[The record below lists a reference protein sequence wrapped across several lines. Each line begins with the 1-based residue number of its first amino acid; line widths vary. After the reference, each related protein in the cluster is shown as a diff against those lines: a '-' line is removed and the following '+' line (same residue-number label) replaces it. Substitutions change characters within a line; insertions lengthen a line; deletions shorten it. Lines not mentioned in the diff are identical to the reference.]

1 MNLGLATGRQSG
13 VVVLDVDPRH
23 GGDESIAKLAELHG
37 PLPPTRRHKTPSGGY
52 HLLFGWELGRPV
64 GNRLPALSGASGIDV
79 RGEGGLI
86 VAPPSRHLKGVYQ
99 VDDSSPTELARLP
112 EWLLEGV
119 AVEPAELTPHD
130 RADRWAVA
138 ALRNECRAIKE
149 APQGNRNETLFTA
162 SWKIGEIIAGGGLD
176 QEKATHELSSA
187 GLHAGLDEPE
197 VDDVVARG
205 LDYGAE
211 RPRVADPPFSGRAEA
226 LAVVDEIHGAIRG
239 VTWSGHA
246 GTRQRAV
253 LEAMVSLARDQ
264 GGPQITAGVR
274 RIALEAGYS
283 DHATVMRALKELQE
297 ARWVSR
303 MHKGTSQEDPSEWKL
318 QDPTPSAWQ
327 SEGSESLVGV
337 QGDQGSTPELS
348 SEGPNHQMP
357 PEEAGTDQCATAPPQ
372 SPTDTPQLP
381 TGATH
386 LQTGCGQ
393 VPTTPYQVPT
403 AYPQLPNEATPSLRR
418 SGTGGRLSDADQGNA
433 LGGTMPIEHDAFRQR
448 GYKWLGDRLW
458 YQRGVT
464 KMGWRIYEHLLR
476 HGVSTQARLARETG
490 ISPSTIGRHRTRL
503 QEFGLI
509 ERIPGGLRAIP
520 RDESYLDEVART
532 CWTHGASKKQR
543 EAYEW
548 WDGWFGPEKSMSSV
562 EVLDHSNDEGDRAAP
577 GAPGD
582 EGSPEQRLIEG
593 ETWDSEVSAVG
604 VERDV
609 EGHRSR
615 SDQWT
620 STEEAL

>member
-37 PLPPTRRHKTPSGGY
+37 ELPPTRRHETPSGGY

-162 SWKIGEIIAGGGLD
+162 SWKIGEIIVGGGLD

-348 SEGPNHQMP
+348 SQGPNHQVP
-357 PEEAGTDQCATAPPQ
+357 PQEAGTDQCPTTPLQ
-372 SPTDTPQLP
+372 SPSSTAQLP
-381 TGATH
+381 TGGTH
-386 LQTGCGQ
+386 LESMCGQ
-393 VPTTPYQVPT
+393 VPTTPHQVPT
-403 AYPQLPNEATPSLRR
+403 APPQLPHEATPGLRR
-418 SGTGGRLSDADQGNA
+418 SGTGGRLSDADQGNP
-433 LGGTMPIEHDAFRQR
+433 LGGTMPIEHDAFWQR

-458 YQRGVT
+458 YLPGVT
-464 KMGWRIYEHLLR
+464 KMGWRR
-476 HGVSTQARLARETG
+476 HRVAGHEEELAAMLADRPLAQPALVGGGEVRLAARVPARSG
-490 ISPSTIGRHRTRL
+490 PRSVPGRRRNGARDL
-503 QEFGLI
+503 AGN
-509 ERIPGGLRAIP
+509 RRA
-520 RDESYLDEVART
+520 A
-532 CWTHGASKKQR
+532 CQSKKL
-543 EAYEW
+543 
-548 WDGWFGPEKSMSSV
+548 GGGTGP
-562 EVLDHSNDEGDRAAP
+562 LAALP
-577 GAPGD
+577 PACPA
-582 EGSPEQRLIEG
+582 I
-593 ETWDSEVSAVG
+593 A
-604 VERDV
+604 
-609 EGHRSR
+609 SR
-615 SDQWT
+615 SIAIT
-620 STEEAL
+620 SWWSVMKPNSASRLVYCARCRAVSCGSARKTGPVS

>member
-1 MNLGLATGRQSG
+1 MSAHQEALREAVIEYARAGFRMLPLFGVITGTDGQRCCECPKGSACESSGKHPRRKRWPQTATCNPSSGLAWLKRWSDMNLGLATGRQSG

-37 PLPPTRRHKTPSGGY
+37 PLPPTRRHNTPSGGY

-86 VAPPSRHLKGVYQ
+86 VAPPSRHLKGVYR
-99 VDDSSPTELARLP
+99 VDASSPTELARLP

-246 GTRQRAV
+246 GTRHRAV
-253 LEAMVSLARDQ
+253 LEAMVSLARHQ

-283 DHATVMRALKELQE
+283 DHATVMRALKRVARSSMGVPNAQGNQSRGSQRVE
-297 ARWVSR
+297 ASR
-303 MHKGTSQEDPSEWKL
+303 PHPGRMAERRLRVIGR
-318 QDPTPSAWQ
+318 
-327 SEGSESLVGV
+327 GS
-337 QGDQGSTPELS
+337 
-348 SEGPNHQMP
+348 
-357 PEEAGTDQCATAPPQ
+357 
-372 SPTDTPQLP
+372 
-381 TGATH
+381 
-386 LQTGCGQ
+386 
-393 VPTTPYQVPT
+393 
-403 AYPQLPNEATPSLRR
+403 RR
-418 SGTGGRLSDADQGNA
+418 SGVDT
-433 LGGTMPIEHDAFRQR
+433 
-448 GYKWLGDRLW
+448 
-458 YQRGVT
+458 
-464 KMGWRIYEHLLR
+464 
-476 HGVSTQARLARETG
+476 
-490 ISPSTIGRHRTRL
+490 
-503 QEFGLI
+503 
-509 ERIPGGLRAIP
+509 RAI
-520 RDESYLDEVART
+520 
-532 CWTHGASKKQR
+532 K
-543 EAYEW
+543 
-548 WDGWFGPEKSMSSV
+548 
-562 EVLDHSNDEGDRAAP
+562 
-577 GAPGD
+577 
-582 EGSPEQRLIEG
+582 
-593 ETWDSEVSAVG
+593 
-604 VERDV
+604 
-609 EGHRSR
+609 
-615 SDQWT
+615 
-620 STEEAL
+620 